1 MGEENKDPYEGYTRE
16 EIQEAFRIAREDGM
30 HVHKTYAAFQKQ
42 REEAEK
48 AKKEPPAG
56 ETPKDGDPPP
66 PKQEP
71 NEPPAKKSL
80 WWGDRA

>member
-48 AKKEPPAG
+48 AKKEPPN
-56 ETPKDGDPPP
+56 EPPKDGDPPP